1 MKIICPF
8 CRGKAFLKVEVLSK
22 DASFKNPANDWRVA
36 CEDCRAQKEG
46 KFKTLDRIIL
56 LLLYLLPIASSWGIF
71 FLYASILGTGWLRLL
86 AFLFHIAAGI
96 YVGDLLNTGYCVRFI
111 FKKHHLLG

>member
-1 MKIICPF
+1 M
-8 CRGKAFLKVEVLSK
+8 KVEVLSK